1 MEVAPMPAD
10 NPAPERIQIKH
21 RTTDAVLFECELP
34 VECLSMPPYMK
45 LGWVA
50 KRAIAD
56 NADLTYADLAGANL
70 TYANLTYAD
79 LDNADLADAD
89 LAGANLTYA
98 DLAGANLTY
107 ADLAGANLAGA
118 NLTYADL
125 AGAKLAR
132 ADLANAKLA
141 GAYLARADLTYAD
154 LAGANLTY
162 ANLVGTVGIVGAGHD
177 PRGYEFFAVKQDDG
191 WKVKAGCRWFTFPEA
206 EAHWKNNLDAS
217 ARVNLLRT
225 LVSLRD

>member
-1 MEVAPMPAD
+1 MPAD

-56 NADLTYADLAGANL
+56 NANL
-70 TYANLTYAD
+70 TYAK
-79 LDNADLADAD
+79 
-89 LAGANLTYA
+89 
-98 DLAGANLTY
+98 LTY

-132 ADLANAKLA
+132 ADLAGANLTYADLA
-141 GAYLARADLTYAD
+141 GAD

-162 ANLVGTVGIVGAGHD
+162 AVGIVGAGHD

>member
-1 MEVAPMPAD
+1 MPAD

-56 NADLTYADLAGANL
+56 NANL
-70 TYANLTYAD
+70 T
-79 LDNADLADAD
+79 NAD
-89 LAGANLTYA
+89 
-98 DLAGANLTY
+98 LTY

-118 NLTYADL
+118 YLAYA
-125 AGAKLAR
+125 
-132 ADLANAKLA
+132 NLA
-141 GAYLARADLTYAD
+141 GAYLARANLTNAD
-154 LAGANLTY
+154 LAGADL
-162 ANLVGTVGIVGAGHD
+162 AGTVGIVGAGHD

>member
-1 MEVAPMPAD
+1 MPAD

-34 VECLSMPPYMK
+34 VECLSMPSYMK

-56 NADLTYADLAGANL
+56 NANL
-70 TYANLTYAD
+70 TYANLAGAYLA
-79 LDNADLADAD
+79 NADLTN
-89 LAGANLTYA
+89 ANLTYA
-98 DLAGANLTY
+98 DLA
-107 ADLAGANLAGA
+107 
-118 NLTYADL
+118 
-125 AGAKLAR
+125 R
-132 ADLANAKLA
+132 ADLA
-141 GAYLARADLTYAD
+141 
-154 LAGANLTY
+154 
-162 ANLVGTVGIVGAGHD
+162 GTVGIVGAGHD

>member
-1 MEVAPMPAD
+1 MPAD
-10 NPAPERIQIKH
+10 NPDPERIQIKH

-56 NADLTYADLAGANL
+56 NADL
-70 TYANLTYAD
+70 
-79 LDNADLADAD
+79 
-89 LAGANLTYA
+89 
-98 DLAGANLTY
+98 
-107 ADLAGANLAGA
+107 AGANLAGA

-125 AGAKLAR
+125 AGA
-132 ADLANAKLA
+132 DLTNAYLA
-141 GAYLARADLTYAD
+141 GAKLARADLTYAN
-154 LAGANLTY
+154 LA
-162 ANLVGTVGIVGAGHD
+162 GTVGIVGAGHD

>member
-1 MEVAPMPAD
+1 MPAD

-56 NADLTYADLAGANL
+56 NANLTNAKLTYADLA
-70 TYANLTYAD
+70 
-79 LDNADLADAD
+79 
-89 LAGANLTYA
+89 
-98 DLAGANLTY
+98 Y

-132 ADLANAKLA
+132 ADLAGANLARAKLA
-141 GAYLARADLTYAD
+141 RANLT
-154 LAGANLTY
+154 GANLTY
-162 ANLVGTVGIVGAGHD
+162 AYLAGADLTNAYLACTVGIVGAGHD

>member
-1 MEVAPMPAD
+1 MPAD
-10 NPAPERIQIKH
+10 NPDPERIQIKH

-56 NADLTYADLAGANL
+56 NADLAGANLAGANL
-70 TYANLTYAD
+70 TYAY
-79 LDNADLADAD
+79 

-98 DLAGANLTY
+98 DLAGADLTNAY
-107 ADLAGANLAGA
+107 
-118 NLTYADL
+118 L

-132 ADLANAKLA
+132 ADL
-141 GAYLARADLTYAD
+141 
-154 LAGANLTY
+154 TY
-162 ANLVGTVGIVGAGHD
+162 ANLAGTVGIVGAGHD

>member
-1 MEVAPMPAD
+1 MPAD
-10 NPAPERIQIKH
+10 NPDPERIQIKH

-56 NADLTYADLAGANL
+56 NAYLAGADL
-70 TYANLTYAD
+70 TNAYLARAD
-79 LDNADLADAD
+79 LTNA
-89 LAGANLTYA
+89 Y
-98 DLAGANLTY
+98 
-107 ADLAGANLAGA
+107 LAGA

-132 ADLANAKLA
+132 ADLAGAK
-141 GAYLARADLTYAD
+141 LARADLTYAD
-154 LAGANLTY
+154 LTYAKLTYANLTY
-162 ANLVGTVGIVGAGHD
+162 ADLTYAYLAGADLTNAYLAGADLTYANLAGTVGIVGAGHD